1 MGLYESRSGI
11 SKGLKDLLTR
21 WAFLKTQWDDAQ
33 STQVEKQ
40 TLEPLEKSVRS
51 AVEAMDAMK
60 GLITSAKRDCGP
72 TGNPT
77 VKPP

>member
-11 SKGLKDLLTR
+11 AKGIKDLMSR
-21 WAFLKTQWDDAQ
+21 WAFLKGQWDDAQ
-33 STQVEKQ
+33 STIVEKQ

-51 AVEAMDAMK
+51 ACEAMNSMK
-60 GLITSAKRDCGP
+60 GVISSAKRDCGP
-72 TGNPT
+72 TGAPT

>member
-11 SKGLKDLLTR
+11 AKGLKDLLAR
-21 WAFLKTQWDDAQ
+21 WGYLKTQWDDAQ
-33 STQVEKQ
+33 STLVEKQ

-51 AVEAMDAMK
+51 AVEGMDAMK
-60 GLITSAKRDCGP
+60 GLISSAKRDCGP
-72 TGNPT
+72 TGSMP

>member
-1 MGLYESRSGI
+1 MGLYESRSNI
-11 SKGLKDLLTR
+11 AKGMKDLLSR
-21 WAFLKTQWDDAQ
+21 WAFLRGQWDDAQ

-51 AVEAMDAMK
+51 AVEAMDSMK
-60 GLITSAKRDCGP
+60 NVISSAKRDCGP
-72 TGNPT
+72 TGVPT